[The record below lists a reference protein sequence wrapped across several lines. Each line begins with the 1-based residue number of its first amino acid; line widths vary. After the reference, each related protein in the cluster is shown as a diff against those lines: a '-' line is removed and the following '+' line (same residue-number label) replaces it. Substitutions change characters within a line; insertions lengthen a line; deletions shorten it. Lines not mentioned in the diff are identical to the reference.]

1 MSKTK
6 KLSGMLLHRGI
17 PYHYKEWTTWNGKQ
31 ASGYGCEH
39 FNFAP
44 YNVSYLPAQTEAE
57 MKARIDDK
65 IDNIDRYADYKSVTS
80 GIEDLDIVRSVDLS
94 SVTLGKLELV
104 LETNVSVKFLR
115 RDLNGLA
122 FLSERTDISSN
133 ESSIAFDWIN

>member
-6 KLSGMLLHRGI
+6 KVSGMLLHRGI

-65 IDNIDRYADYKSVTS
+65 IDNIDRYT
-80 GIEDLDIVRSVDLS
+80 E
-94 SVTLGKLELV
+94 
-104 LETNVSVKFLR
+104 LR
-115 RDLNGLA
+115 RLHDAGCAEYYANKKPG
-122 FLSERTDISSN
+122 EYTGD
-133 ESSIAFDWIN
+133 